1 MTTIPHVGQAHEKCG
16 GVILF
21 GNFPFLDRDLPCGI
35 FGLIISQLVRF
46 ARVCSY
52 VFDLVTMPNFKH
64 YTKFYYKITILF
76 CQQLETINSI
86 CSITINILSMLYI

>member
-21 GNFPFLDRDLPCGI
+21 GNFPFLDRDVPCGI

-52 VFDLVTMPNFKH
+52 VFDLVTMPYLN
-64 YTKFYYKITILF
+64 IL
-76 CQQLETINSI
+76 LNSI
-86 CSITINILSMLYI
+86 IR